1 MSELRTS
8 VRAVIGV
15 ATPPS
20 SLRKPFRPLG
30 TVTAINRR
38 RLTRSSSPHGVI
50 APMKDGSNAA
60 RG

>member
-1 MSELRTS
+1 MAAS
-8 VRAVIGV
+8 VSVSA
-15 ATPPS
+15 PPS

-50 APMKDGSNAA
+50 SPMKDGSNAA